1 LALYASSPSDTDTA
15 AQEMPVKSRYI
26 LAALLATAA
35 SVPAAAFAQAAAPAP
50 APAAQPAPAANPAS
64 QIPAADR
71 QAIQNYNLNE
81 DVFGRIVKV
90 SQDAKKQGIKPKD
103 AKTDFSKIHS
113 LDDLAAQITAADP
126 RIEPLIKKYGFTP
139 REFLLANLAVTNAAI
154 ASEAKSNPQMAAY
167 VDQSKVNQ
175 KNVAFYESHKSQINA
190 LMNEDAQ

>member
-1 LALYASSPSDTDTA
+1 
-15 AQEMPVKSRYI
+15 MPVKPRYI

-35 SVPAAAFAQAAAPAP
+35 VAPAAVFAQQAAPAD
-50 APAAQPAPAANPAS
+50 QSAPAANPAS
-64 QIPAADR
+64 QIPAADK
-71 QAIQNYNLNE
+71 QAIQNYNLTD
-81 DVFGRIVKV
+81 DVFSRIVKV
-90 SQDAKKQGIKPKD
+90 SQEAKKEGIKPKD

-175 KNVAFYESHKSQINA
+175 KNVAFYEAHKAQINS
-190 LMNEDAQ
+190 LMNEDATGN

>member
-1 LALYASSPSDTDTA
+1 
-15 AQEMPVKSRYI
+15 MPVKSRYI
-26 LAALLATAA
+26 LAALLATATT
-35 SVPAAAFAQAAAPAP
+35 VPAAAFAQAAAPA
-50 APAAQPAPAANPAS
+50 AAAQPAPAANPAS
-64 QIPAADR
+64 QIPAADK
-71 QAIQNYNLNE
+71 QAIQNYNLND
-81 DVFGRIVKV
+81 DVFNRIVKV
-90 SQDAKKQGIKPKD
+90 SQEAKKEGIKPKD

-154 ASEAKSNPQMAAY
+154 ASEAKNNPQMAQY

-190 LMNEDAQ
+190 LMNEDSTQ

>member
-1 LALYASSPSDTDTA
+1 
-15 AQEMPVKSRYI
+15 MKSRYI

-35 SVPAAAFAQAAAPAP
+35 VAPAAVFAQQTAPAP
-50 APAAQPAPAANPAS
+50 PPDQSAPAANPAS
-64 QIPAADR
+64 QIPAADK
-71 QAIQNYNLNE
+71 QAIQNYNLND

-90 SQDAKKQGIKPKD
+90 SQEAKKEGIKPKD

-154 ASEAKSNPQMAAY
+154 ASEAKNNPQMAAY

-190 LMNEDAQ
+190 LMNEDATGN

>member
-1 LALYASSPSDTDTA
+1 
-15 AQEMPVKSRYI
+15 MPVKSRYI

-35 SVPAAAFAQAAAPAP
+35 VAPAAVFAQQAAPAEP
-50 APAAQPAPAANPAS
+50 SAAAANPAS
-64 QIPAADR
+64 QIPAADK
-71 QAIQNYNLNE
+71 QAIQNYNLND
-81 DVFGRIVKV
+81 DVFNRIVKV
-90 SQDAKKQGIKPKD
+90 SQEAKKDGIKPKD

-154 ASEAKSNPQMAAY
+154 ASEAKNNPQMAAY

-190 LMNEDAQ
+190 LMNEDAPGN

>member
-1 LALYASSPSDTDTA
+1 
-15 AQEMPVKSRYI
+15 MKSRFI
-26 LAALLATAA
+26 LAALLAAA
-35 SVPAAAFAQAAAPAP
+35 SVAPVASFAQDAAP
-50 APAAQPAPAANPAS
+50 PAANPANA
-64 QIPAADR
+64 IPAADK

-81 DVFGRIVKV
+81 DVFSRIVKV
-90 SQDAKKQGIKPKD
+90 SQEAKKEGIKPKD

-154 ASEAKSNPQMAAY
+154 ASEAKNNPQMAAY

-190 LMNEDAQ
+190 LMNEDATGN